1 MTGANFG
8 TPATKLALS
17 LATRPA
23 QQFPITTPHQI
34 KAGLHQTDRT
44 VAQVVALPG
53 PFGDT
58 PDAKQALCDR
68 AVTIALDPGVERAQH
83 KSQSLSPLW
92 RQVMKRGTSRSPVK
106 RQPETLRGVAA
117 NLEITIKHQFGGVSR
132 VRSRRLP

>member
-1 MTGANFG
+1 MQRGMPKMRGANFG

-53 PFGDT
+53 PFGDM
-58 PDAKQALCDR
+58 PGAKQALRDLAI
-68 AVTIALDPGVERAQH
+68 AVAFDSGVERAQRQR
-83 KSQSLSPLW
+83 QSLSPLW
-92 RQVMKRGTSRSPVK
+92 
-106 RQPETLRGVAA
+106 
-117 NLEITIKHQFGGVSR
+117 
-132 VRSRRLP
+132 